1 MVHYLL
7 AVAATA
13 ATAVAIP
20 PAAPTVSIA
29 KDVDLP
35 MVALGTGSGQK
46 GAVANATAL
55 WLGPDCNGVAIDTSI
70 VYKDETEIKEG
81 LARVGVARGDVFLE
95 TKLVTRSDGYEGDA
109 SVAAEVADNLDQLG
123 VSCFRRAGIPRTGR
137 GDAAAATWK
146 FRGDESRRRRG
157 CDADI
162 LRRRVAATPW
172 LRRGNS
178 AETRRGDAVDIR
190 WRRDAATPWTFRGD
204 ETRRRRG
211 RDVDIRRRRVAAAPA
226 ATWTSDLGG
235 TRGDVDIRSLDRR
248 TPQVRRPDAHPLPR
262 HGGREPRRVGRAR
275 GRARREPDALH
286 RRLELLAGPAR
297 RAEKDRDDLAAGRQ
311 PARALRVARPP
322 RGRRGGGR
330 SRRRRG
336 RKGAVRTDRE
346 DPRGVSQPR
355 PQADDTGG
363 RSRRRRGR
371 VSPVRTSRDGAS
383 QPRRRSRYHDDA
395 ALEYNKNEGI
405 VVQAYSPLCGG
416 FNGSSCTA
424 HGGKNVLTVPEVIA
438 TASKYDVSAARVGLK
453 WIVQQGFPLATATW
467 DLDYMNEDLDLWSF
481 TLADDDMALLSS
493 VYTP

>member
-13 ATAVAIP
+13 AAAVAIP

-70 VYKDETEIKEG
+70 VYKDETEIREG

-123 VSCFRRAGIPRTGR
+123 VSYVDLTLIHFPGTAGANR
-137 GDAAAATWK
+137 DAWAAL
-146 FRGDESRRRRG
+146 E
-157 CDADI
+157 
-162 LRRRVAATPW
+162 AA
-172 LRRGNS
+172 LAAN
-178 AETRRGDAVDIR
+178 ETRSIGVSNFSPDQLAELKKTATIWPPAVN
-190 WRRDAATPWTFRGD
+190 
-204 ETRRRRG
+204 
-211 RDVDIRRRRVAAAPA
+211 
-226 ATWTSDLGG
+226 
-235 TRGDVDIRSLDRR
+235 
-248 TPQVRRPDAHPLPR
+248 Q
-262 HGGREPRRVGRAR
+262 
-275 GRARREPDALH
+275 
-286 RRLELLAGPAR
+286 LEL
-297 RAEKDRDDLAAGRQ
+297 
-311 PARALRVARPP
+311 
-322 RGRRGGGR
+322 
-330 SRRRRG
+330 S
-336 RKGAVRTDRE
+336 
-346 DPRGVSQPR
+346 VS
-355 PQADDTGG
+355 
-363 RSRRRRGR
+363 
-371 VSPVRTSRDGAS
+371 
-383 QPRRRSRYHDDA
+383 YHDDA